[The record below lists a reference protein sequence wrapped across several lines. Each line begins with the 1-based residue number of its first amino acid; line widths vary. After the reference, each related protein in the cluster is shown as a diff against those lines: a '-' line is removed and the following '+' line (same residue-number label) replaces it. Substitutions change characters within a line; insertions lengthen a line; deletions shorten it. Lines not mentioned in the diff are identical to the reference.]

1 MYQSIRKQINI
12 NIKMNIMER
21 NYELT
26 GISVSKIWKT
36 SGCSNHES
44 IKAQIDEG
52 KVVAIVRPDKLKL
65 FGKDDEGITRCISW
79 PLGSVEPEAEA
90 SLILQK
96 NFNVALPPAQQKI
109 IVFNQPDIED
119 KHQRVLA

>member
-1 MYQSIRKQINI
+1 
-12 NIKMNIMER
+12 MNIMER

-26 GISVSKIWKT
+26 GISVSKVWKT

-44 IKAQIDEG
+44 IKTQIDEG

-65 FGKDDEGITRCISW
+65 FGKDDEGTTRCVSW
-79 PLGSVEPEAEA
+79 SLGSVEPEAEA

-109 IVFNQPDIED
+109 IVFNQPDIQD
-119 KHQRVLA
+119 QYQRVMA